1 VRNGKIRV
9 GVVGVGGISRDQHL
23 PGWAQVPFAEV
34 AALSDVSQE
43 ALARAGQLA
52 GVPAARQFRDWQD
65 LVALDELD
73 VVDICTPNQTHAPI
87 ALAALRAGKHVLCE
101 KPLATTAADVRLL
114 IDAADAGGRV
124 LMAAQHFRF
133 QTSSRQ
139 LKDQID
145 EGLLGHVYYARA
157 QWLRR
162 RGVPGRPTFIDSR
175 LSGGGPALD
184 IGVHVL
190 DLAVWLLDLPEPVGV
205 SAMTCAHLAQRPD
218 VGSNWGDWDR
228 QRFDV
233 EEFAA
238 FVRFANGAVL
248 SLETSWLAFQ
258 PEHDVMRLQCYGTR
272 GGAIWPDGI
281 LTGETDREPWDR
293 RLEEL
298 PKIKAFH
305 AEILQFALAVRDGLP
320 SPVPPEQ
327 SLRLAAILE
336 GLYRSARERRET
348 NLTAP
353 VY

>member
-1 VRNGKIRV
+1 VRNGKIQV

-34 AALSDVSQE
+34 AALADVSE
-43 ALARAGQLA
+43 ETLARAGQLA
-52 GVPAARQFRDWQD
+52 AVPARRQFRDWHE

-73 VVDICTPNQTHAPI
+73 VVDICTPNQTHVPI
-87 ALAALRAGKHVLCE
+87 ALAALGAGKHVLCE
-101 KPLATTAADVRLL
+101 KPLATTAADVRSLME
-114 IDAADAGGRV
+114 AARAGGRV

-139 LKDQID
+139 LKDKID
-145 EGLLGHVYYARA
+145 AGLLGHVYYARA

-162 RGVPGRPTFIDSR
+162 RGVPSRPTFIEHR
-175 LSGGGPALD
+175 HSGGGPALD

-190 DLAVWLLDLPEPVGV
+190 DLALWFMGCPEPVSV
-205 SAMTCAHLAQRPD
+205 SAMTCDHLAHRPD
-218 VGSNWGDWDR
+218 LGGDWDDWDR

-233 EEFAA
+233 EDIAVGL
-238 FVRFANGAVL
+238 VRFANGAVL
-248 SLETSWLAFQ
+248 TLETSWLAFQ
-258 PEHDVMRLQCYGTR
+258 PEHDVLRLQCYGTQ

-281 LTGETDREPWDR
+281 LAGETNRQPWDE

-298 PKIKAFH
+298 PKVKAFH

-327 SLRLAAILE
+327 SLRVACILE
-336 GLYRSARERRET
+336 GLYHSAQERREVS
-348 NLTAP
+348 LTAAA
-353 VY
+353 